1 MSPVTPVNLR
11 EVRRF
16 PRVSG
21 DEPPNKAW
29 MLAAKWFSP
38 RERG

>member
-1 MSPVTPVNLR
+1 MSPVTDVATTLG
-11 EVRRF
+11 RRF

-21 DEPPNKAW
+21 DEPRQAW
-29 MLAAKWFSP
+29 TRGAPRPFSP

>member
-1 MSPVTPVNLR
+1 MSLDVATTLGRPIS
-11 EVRRF
+11 F

-21 DEPPNKAW
+21 DEPV
-29 MLAAKWFSP
+29 MLAGRGDGRRFSP